1 MSIKNRHEYLHFC
14 ELIDT
19 HDTISHPIQ
28 YSLPKKKSKKITA
41 IDLHHYY
48 YFSLE

>member
-28 YSLPKKKSKKITA
+28 YSLPKRKGNFNVEEKLSMINNLKI
-41 IDLHHYY
+41 I
-48 YFSLE
+48 